1 MVAFFTL
8 NNAFVIGALAV
19 VTYVGYKDDVFSYS
33 DKSSNEAYFTNTQK
47 TAKAAVASAASK
59 RKAKK

>member
-19 VTYVGYKDDVFSYS
+19 VTYVGYKGDVFSYS
-33 DKSSNEAYFTNTQK
+33 DKGANEKYFTTISA
-47 TAKAAVASAASK
+47 TAKSAVASAAAK
-59 RKAKK
+59 RKSK